1 MNYLCTAKVTK
12 LLTDSQSNNY
22 NKPKTMFRRLFII
35 LTLTVLASV
44 AKAQGDG
51 VHTRLTNL
59 PHVYINTFTGNPIT
73 SKTTMVYAR
82 MWYVDES
89 DAVAF
94 YDSLEIRV
102 RGNSTAGLAKKPYKL
117 KFHEKVKLLGKG
129 RPNTKKWTLL
139 ANHADKTLLRNAL
152 TSLMGERAGLP
163 FNPAA
168 KFVDLTVNG
177 QYVGNYQLSDQVD
190 VRPHRVNVVEQD
202 YPLRDTSNITG
213 GYLLEADGFKDF
225 VSGTTGF
232 NTSRNRVPVRVHYPD
247 EDEIDKRQLSYIQQ
261 SVQDFETRL
270 FSRTFDD
277 PLTGYRPRVDS
288 VTLANWYICTEICAN
303 VDGFFSTYFYKQQDD
318 DRLYWG
324 PLWDYDIA
332 YNNDSRSDRGGTSN
346 TERQLMKDVGYG
358 GSGGGCRDWLA
369 KMWND
374 PWFARLINRRY
385 REIVDGGMEQYLNEK
400 LDSLTALIDESQ
412 QLNYQRWGI
421 STRAYRERVLYS
433 TYDQYVEDV
442 RTFIHRHM
450 DYLTTAFAE
459 MLPDKPQTEPEEPE
473 EKKPDFKADTQSYY
487 AILNAKT
494 GTCFDANVQTGVVS
508 AWSRDTESETQQWL
522 ITNLE
527 NGYLF
532 ITNRATGQALAD
544 PSPAGSTATTMTGS
558 QLMLAEADST
568 DTRQQWDIVSQGSD
582 LYNLVSLWSQHAA
595 NLNGGNAA
603 NGTQILSYTS
613 DDRNASSTNR
623 LWRIEKAGDVIDTP
637 IDTDIND
644 VATDYALAYDP
655 VTKRLHFGAD
665 RREELTFSVAVYD
678 GSGRRVATFRA
689 TDDFSLLPY
698 PAGLYIISWKAGQRQ
713 QSVKLVKE

>member
-1 MNYLCTAKVTK
+1 MKVSF
-12 LLTDSQSNNY
+12 L
-22 NKPKTMFRRLFII
+22 I
-35 LTLTVLASV
+35 LTLLAL
-44 AKAQGDG
+44 ATGTKAQGQQQH
-51 VHTRLTNL
+51 VRLTNL
-59 PHVYINTFTGNPIT
+59 PHVYINTFTGRGIT
-73 SKTTMVYAR
+73 SKTEMVYAR
-82 MWYVDES
+82 MWYVDEADS
-89 DAVAF
+89 VAF

-102 RGNSTAGLAKKPYKL
+102 RGNSTASLAKKPYKL

-152 TSLMGERAGLP
+152 TSLMGERAGLK

-168 KFVDLTVNG
+168 KFVDLTVND
-177 QYVGNYQLSDQVD
+177 QYVGNYQFSDQVD

-202 YPLRDTSNITG
+202 YPLQENSNITG

-225 VSGTTGF
+225 VSGTSGF
-232 NTSRNRVPVRVHYPD
+232 YTSRNRVPVRVHYPD
-247 EDEIDKRQLSYIQQ
+247 EDEIDYRQLSYIQQ

-270 FSRTFDD
+270 FSASFDD
-277 PLTGYRPRVDS
+277 SLTGYRPRVDS
-288 VTLANWYICTEICAN
+288 MSLANWYICTEISAN

-421 STRAYRERVLYS
+421 STRALRERVLYS
-433 TYDQYVEDV
+433 TYDQYVDDV
-442 RTFIHRHM
+442 RTFIHHHM
-450 DYLTTAFAE
+450 DYLSTAFAS
-459 MLPDKPQTEPEEPE
+459 MLPDQPPTEPEV
-473 EKKPDFKADTQSYY
+473 KVPDFIADPQRYY
-487 AILNAKT
+487 AILNVKT
-494 GTCFDANVQTGVVS
+494 NTCFDANVETGAVT
-508 AWSRDTESETQQWL
+508 AWTRDADSDTQQWCF
-522 ITNLE
+522 TNLS

-544 PSPAGSTATTMTGS
+544 PTPAGSTATSMTGS
-558 QLMLAEADST
+558 ALCLAEADST
-568 DTRQQWDIVSQGSD
+568 DTHQQWDIVRQGSD
-582 LYNLVSLWSQHAA
+582 QYNLISLWSQHAA
-595 NLNGGNAA
+595 NLSGGNASD
-603 NGTQILSYTS
+603 GTSIVSYTN
-613 DDRNASSTNR
+613 DGRNASSTNR
-623 LWRIEKAGDVIDTP
+623 LWRIEPVANSVDTSV
-637 IDTDIND
+637 DE
-644 VATDYALAYDP
+644 VGVDYALAYDP
-655 VTKRLHFGAD
+655 VAKRLHFGAD
-665 RREELTFSVAVYD
+665 RREDLGFRVVVYNS
-678 GSGRRVATFRA
+678 SGRRVGTFRA
-689 TDDFSLLPY
+689 SDDFSLLPY
-698 PAGLYIISWKAGQRQ
+698 PAGLYVVSWTSGQRQ
-713 QSVKLVKE
+713 HSVKLVKD